1 MHAQRARIAASLHS
15 RGRSVR
21 RVCAPA
27 RVLAVVR
34 RETIVSA
41 CTVGVGGAAID
52 HCEHSV
58 QVVATVAENS
68 STVKC
73 WILCRFSTRCCKDCS
88 CSDNDGPIAKN
99 GCAFDSCGAQ
109 LGVYSWQH
117 LTQQHNL
124 HIYPAMPLT
133 VFQLALAEMAWS
145 KTFQE
150 LFAGGLL
157 SYDCVV
163 GACLLAAVERRCS
176 WRFRWH
182 KMSLS
187 LCSIGVRFAGCRT

>member
-1 MHAQRARIAASLHS
+1 MHAQRARIAVSLHS
-15 RGRSVR
+15 CGRSVR

-41 CTVGVGGAAID
+41 CTVVVGDAAID
-52 HCEHSV
+52 HYEHSA
-58 QVVATVAENS
+58 QIIATVAENS
-68 STVKC
+68 STVMC
-73 WILCRFSTRCCKDCS
+73 WNSLPFSTRCCKDCS
-88 CSDNDGPIAKN
+88 YGDNDGPIARN
-99 GCAFDSCGAQ
+99 ECIFDSCTAQ
-109 LGVYSWQH
+109 LRFYSWQH

-150 LFAGGLL
+150 LIAGGLL

-182 KMSLS
+182 NMSLS